1 MVLQKNLMVFTM
13 KNGKGIIALSV
24 ISLLI
29 GASGLGIGLFSYIN
43 FETVQGPQ
51 GLPGEDGDDGIDGT
65 LDNLVA
71 VWDTVTGSGGTD
83 FNLTLLA
90 ITFNRSEY
98 FELTDTYRKITLIE
112 EGWYRFSLKCL
123 FTNINPGNNYSC
135 SLYRNNERIER
146 FWFSQTPTGT
156 SYHMCSGIVYAYSFP
171 YEYFNIRA
179 EGGAFFSILGQAE
192 YNQLVLEYVGEV

>member
-1 MVLQKNLMVFTM
+1 M
-13 KNGKGIIALSV
+13 KNGKGMVALSM

-29 GASGLGIGLFSYIN
+29 GASGLGIGLYTYKNFS
-43 FETVQGPQ
+43 TVQGPQ
-51 GLPGEDGDDGIDGT
+51 GPPGDDGTDGIDGT

-71 VWDTVTGSGGTD
+71 VWDQLSGSGTD
-83 FNLTLLA
+83 FNFTLLG

-112 EGWYRFSLKCL
+112 EGWYRFSLKCF

-135 SLYRNNERIER
+135 SLYRNDERIER
-146 FWFSQTPTGT
+146 FWFSETPTGT
-156 SYHMCSGIVYAYSFP
+156 NYHMCNAIIYTYSFP

-179 EGGAFFSILGQAE
+179 SGGAFFSILGQAE
-192 YNQLVLEYVGEV
+192 YNQLSNRICR